1 VRCPTQQPCI
11 DNLDRRAGNAA
22 RKRLKDLR
30 AAITIMTAWRG
41 FICNADYMF
50 VISDVVLTQSVASR
64 WMHRKEYPLF
74 ARGIEQGR
82 YCGADILATLHA
94 LDGLFDYNLV
104 YCSYAE
110 CCAIIDQAKGVP
122 QAAERTKNQ
131 TGDENPIA
139 LARLFPDGQVL
150 RDGVREGCCNSYSI
164 TLEKIC
170 SIFQILD
177 CPRQFNHYYPGYLSM
192 LRTATLLQL
201 FGGVGAT
208 VCLPCFCGQNEN
220 GSTQHYPY
228 VRVTWERF
236 WMYRP

>member
-1 VRCPTQQPCI
+1 
-11 DNLDRRAGNAA
+11 
-22 RKRLKDLR
+22 
-30 AAITIMTAWRG
+30 MTAWRG

-131 TGDENPIA
+131 TGDEIQSRWRGCSQTAKYCVMVCEKDAATFIQSHWRRFVQFSKFLIA
-139 LARLFPDGQVL
+139 LDSSITTIPATFRCFGPQ
-150 RDGVREGCCNSYSI
+150 RCCNYSAVLVLQCVFRVFAAKTKTEVLSI
-164 TLEKIC
+164 TRMLE
-170 SIFQILD
+170 
-177 CPRQFNHYYPGYLSM
+177 
-192 LRTATLLQL
+192 
-201 FGGVGAT
+201 
-208 VCLPCFCGQNEN
+208 
-220 GSTQHYPY
+220 
-228 VRVTWERF
+228 
-236 WMYRP
+236 